1 MNALPIVFFV
11 LLLPFFFAFL
21 GPLLFLFINSF
32 SGIDR
37 EVIFSGISARIL
49 WFNYSQAFL
58 SSVLAGIVGVFF
70 AFVLCELKIFG
81 KKIITKISEITFFL
95 PTLLVVLAIIGVWGN
110 HGWLGRNLANSS
122 LYGWVGILLA
132 HVFLNF
138 SVYLRLVG
146 EQLKRSD
153 RTEEKVALSLGA
165 SRWNA
170 LLSITLKKI
179 QPAIFQ
185 SFILVFVYCSSSFV
199 VLMLLGGGPRFSG
212 VETAIY
218 QAVKVDLDLP
228 LAVSLA
234 TIQVL
239 VCVTAHL
246 FYKLPSQPSI
256 ASHEGFREKLYFVR
270 SRKKSLVINLIVWIV
285 FGLIVLL
292 PILNLLCSGFSG
304 LPELSIEELKNS
316 LMASSVLGLK
326 VAVLA
331 TFLAFS
337 SAYVVHHPL
346 NSVLKKAVN
355 FFSLLPVAISTMV
368 LGVACT
374 LTLRSFWTWEG
385 EFSWGVIFIQSL
397 SCLPI
402 GFRILS
408 MAFSKIELEVYSTAK
423 SLGASDVQVLTHLE
437 MPIVKSALAT
447 CFVTS
452 FGISLGEVGALLLF
466 ESQGNPTIS
475 ILIFKLMGKY
485 HFNEAYSIGIVLLIL
500 MALVLALKEKWEI
513 YR

>member
-1 MNALPIVFFV
+1 MNIVSAILLV

-21 GPLLFLFINSF
+21 APLLYLLDNSI
-32 SGIDR
+32 SGINR
-37 EVIFSGISARIL
+37 EMILSGISARIL
-49 WFNYSQAFL
+49 WFNYSQAVL
-58 SSVLAGIVGVFF
+58 SSILAGIVGIFF
-70 AFVLCELKIFG
+70 AFVFCELDIFG

-110 HGWLGRNLANSS
+110 YGWIGRHLANSS
-122 LYGWVGILLA
+122 LYGWMGILLA

-138 SVYLRLVG
+138 SVYLRIVG

-153 RTEEKVALSLGA
+153 RSEEKVALSLGA
-165 SRWNA
+165 SRWSV
-170 LLSITLKKI
+170 LLNITLKKI
-179 QPAIFQ
+179 QPATFQ
-185 SFILVFVYCSSSFV
+185 SFILVFVYCSSSFI

-234 TIQVL
+234 TIQVF

-246 FYKLPSQPSI
+246 FYKLPSQTSVV
-256 ASHEGFREKLYFVR
+256 SQEGFREKIYFVR
-270 SRKKSLVINLIVWIV
+270 NKKSSFVINVVVWTV

-292 PILNLLCSGFSG
+292 PILNLLSSGLLG
-304 LPELSIEELKNS
+304 LPELSIKELKDS
-316 LMASSVLGLK
+316 LIASSTLGLK
-326 VAVLA
+326 VAALS

-346 NSVLKKAVN
+346 NSLLKRAVS
-355 FFSLLPVAISTMV
+355 FLSLLPVAISTMV
-368 LGVACT
+368 LGVACS

-408 MAFSKIELEVYSTAK
+408 TAFSKIELEVYSSAK
-423 SLGASDVQVLTHLE
+423 SLGASDIQVLTHVE
-437 MPIVKSALAT
+437 MPILKSALAT
-447 CFVTS
+447 CLATS

-466 ESQGNPTIS
+466 EFQGNPTLS

-485 HFNEAYSIGIVLLIL
+485 HFNEAYSIGIVLLVL
-500 MALVLALKEKWEI
+500 MGFILALKEKWEI